1 MLDLV
6 VKDGR
11 AAGIVSRDLDTGE
24 VHSWSAHAVVLATGG
39 YGNVFYL
46 STNAKTR
53 NVTAAWRAHKR
64 GALLR
69 QPVLTRRS
77 TRRASRRATTSSRSS
92 R

>member
-11 AAGIVSRDLDTGE
+11 TAGIVCRDLETGE
-24 VHSWSAHAVVLATGG
+24 VFSMSGHAVVLATGG

-46 STNAKTR
+46 STNAKNS
-53 NVTAAWRAHKR
+53 NVTAAWRAHR
-64 GALLR
+64 SGAR
-69 QPVLTRRS
+69 TSPTPATRRS